1 MRLGPIRYDLLGA
14 DMARPS
20 KKGGKTGA
28 AKKRGSAK
36 DRNPA
41 KAKRR
46 LGPTTIRSKRLGVA
60 GLTKE
65 LREAR
70 EHQAATAEILKVIAR
85 STDDVQPVFDVIAE
99 KANRLIGGHVTAV

>member
-1 MRLGPIRYDLLGA
+1 
-14 DMARPS
+14 MARPS

-28 AKKRGSAK
+28 AKKRKAVSAK

-41 KAKRR
+41 KAQRH
-46 LGPTTIRSKRLGVA
+46 LGPTTIRPKRPGVA

-85 STDDVQPVFDVIAE
+85 SPDDVQPVFEAIV
-99 KANRLIGGHVTAV
+99 ANARKLTGGHSSTVTRVID